1 MMNIKKIQLFESENF
16 EQEDME
22 LFEFLDKHN
31 FTVDEVLDNEY
42 VSEKIYNYLEE
53 IDLLDVYEESD
64 INLLARKYLDYWENE
79 KINN

>member
-1 MMNIKKIQLFESENF
+1 MNIKKIQLFESQNF

-22 LFEFLDKHN
+22 LFGFLDAHN
-31 FTVDEVLDNEY
+31 FSVDEVLDNKY
-42 VSEKIYNYLEE
+42 VSEKIYNYLKE